1 SVNRPRRTRLLAAV
15 TGGALATALLPAALF
30 APAAAAGACDEP
42 STPIPTVQGSGATVA
57 VTGPVTVQGVVVGD
71 YEGPS
76 PALRGFFV
84 QDPVGDGDP
93 ATSDGIFV
101 FEGSNAD
108 AVTLG
113 DVVRVTGTAG
123 ENQGQ
128 SQVSAGTVVRCA
140 QGTGTVAPTD
150 VTLPVAGST
159 ALERVEG
166 MLVRLPQRL
175 AVTEHFQLGRFGQV
189 VLTSQE
195 RLRQPTDVVPPGPQ
209 ARALQAANDLDRL
222 VVDDASQAQN
232 PDPVPFGRE
241 GRPLSATNTLRGGDT
256 ATGAVGVM
264 TFTWAGNAASGNA
277 YRLRP
282 LGALGGAI
290 RFQPTNPRPAGPPAV
305 GGGVRVAGMN
315 LLNWFDT
322 VDGLPDPAG
331 NDRCT
336 LGVGGAPTDCRGAD
350 TAAELE
356 RQAAKTV
363 SAVLGTGASVVG
375 STEVENDGYGADSAL
390 ADIVRRLDA
399 ATAPGTWAF
408 VDADAGT
415 GTVNALG
422 ADAIKV
428 ALLYRPADVTPVG
441 RTAALATTS
450 FLTGGDSS
458 ARNRAALAQAFR
470 DNATGGTVVATVNHL
485 KSKGSACD
493 TPDTGDGQ
501 GNCAAVRTAA
511 AGELAAWLGTDPTG
525 AGDDDVL
532 VLGDLNSY
540 AREDPVQALR
550 DAGLTDLLQRHAG
563 ADSYSYAFD
572 GQWGRLDHAL
582 ASSALTGQV
591 TGAAEWHVNADEP
604 SVLDYNLDF
613 KTPALQASLYAPDAF
628 RAADHDPVLVGL
640 DLTNAAPA
648 VGPVTGPVEGPGG
661 SVRVGQ
667 PVTVTAPFTDA
678 DRFDGHTATV
688 DWGDGT
694 TTPATVT
701 DGTVTATHTYAA
713 PGLYRVTVTVT
724 DSFGNAGSACLERL
738 VVVDPAAGRVT
749 GGGWVQSP
757 AGAVVG
763 APDVAGKAAF
773 EVSAHYARDGS
784 RLDGTFSYRL
794 PAGGLALETTSLDW
808 LVVRDGTARLSGPV
822 RIVGVPGA
830 RVEVTLLDG
839 GRSAG
844 DVLHVV
850 VTDPGGRVTYDSGR
864 SPVRGQ
870 VSVHG

>member
-1 SVNRPRRTRLLAAV
+1 VIRQHRTRLLAAA
-15 TGGALATALLPAALF
+15 TAAALAGAVLPTALASPAV
-30 APAAAAGACDEP
+30 AAGACAEP
-42 STPIPTVQGSGATVA
+42 STPIPAVQGSGASVA
-57 VTGPVTVQGVVVGD
+57 VTGTVTVQGVVVGD

-76 PALRGFFV
+76 PALRGFFL

-108 AVTLG
+108 AVRVG

-128 SQVSAGTVVRCA
+128 SQVSIGSLVTC
-140 QGTGTVAPTD
+140 GTGTVEPTD
-150 VTLPVAGST
+150 VTFPVSSAS

-209 ARALQAANDLDRL
+209 ARALQAANDLDRV

-232 PDPVPFGRE
+232 PDPVPFGR
-241 GRPLSATNTLRGGDT
+241 GGQPLSAANTLRGGDT

-264 TFTWAGNAASGNA
+264 TYTWGGNAASPNA

-282 LGALGGAI
+282 IGALGGSI
-290 RFQPTNPRPAGPPAV
+290 RFEPTNPRPATAPQV
-305 GGGVRVAGMN
+305 GGSLRVAGTN
-315 LLNWFDT
+315 VLNWFNT
-322 VDGLPDPAG
+322 YDGLPDRV
-331 NDRCT
+331 DLCT
-336 LGVGGAPTDCRGAD
+336 LGVGGPATDCRGAD
-350 TAAELE
+350 TAAEVE

-375 STEVENDGYGADSAL
+375 VTEVENDGYGPDSAI
-390 ADIVRRLDA
+390 ADLVHRLDA

-408 VDADAGT
+408 VDTDAGT

-422 ADAIKV
+422 TDAIKV
-428 ALLYRPADVTPVG
+428 AFLYRPADVTPVG
-441 RTAALATTS
+441 RVAALNSAS
-450 FLTGGDSS
+450 FVTGGDSGP
-458 ARNRAALAQAFR
+458 RNRPALATAFR
-470 DNATGGTVVATVNHL
+470 DDDTGGTVVAVVNHL

-493 TPDTGDGQ
+493 TPDAGDGQ

-511 AGELAAWLGTDPTG
+511 ATELADWLATDPTG
-525 AGDDDVL
+525 AGDGDVL

-540 AREDPVQALR
+540 AQEDPLTALR
-550 DAGLTDLLQRHAG
+550 ASGLTDLLSRHAG
-563 ADSYSYAFD
+563 ADAYSYAFD

-582 ASSALTGQV
+582 ASASLTGQV

-613 KTPALQASLYAPDAF
+613 KTAGLQASLYAPDAF

-640 DLTNAAPA
+640 DLTNAAPV
-648 VGPVTGPVEGPGG
+648 VGPVTGPADGPAG
-661 SVRVGQ
+661 SVRVGR

-678 DRFDGHTATV
+678 DRFDTHTATV

-694 TTPATVT
+694 TTPATVA

-713 PGLYRVTVTVT
+713 AGFHAVTVTVT
-724 DSFGNAGSACLERL
+724 DGFGNRGSSTLDRL

-749 GGGWVQSP
+749 GGGWVGSP
-757 AGAVVG
+757 AGAVAS
-763 APDVAGKAAF
+763 APDAAGKAAF
-773 EVSAHYARDGS
+773 EVAARYAPDGS
-784 RLDGTFSYRL
+784 RVDGAFSLTL
-794 PAGGLALETTSLDW
+794 PAAGIALETTSLDW
-808 LVVRDGTARLSGPV
+808 LVVRHDTATLSGPV
-822 RIVGVPGA
+822 RAVGVTGTRLEA
-830 RVEVTLLDG
+830 TLVDG
-839 GRSAG
+839 GRGAG
-844 DVLHVV
+844 DALRVV
-850 VTDPGGRVTYDSGR
+850 VTDAGGRVTYDSGR
-864 SPVRGQ
+864 QAVRGQ
-870 VSVHG
+870 VTIHR